1 MYGRFK
7 TIFLLSL
14 FCLLLSACSDSGSQD
29 LKKAAD
35 EALEN
40 REYQTAA
47 DAYRQLSEQGADLQE
62 NFRGLGIAQMGLG
75 QYEEAKESFEKAL
88 SEGGVIPEPIS
99 YDINYYL
106 ASCYYKTG
114 EVEKAE
120 EVYNAILALRPSDT
134 EGYRLRASTRL
145 RLGDTAGARADFDK
159 VLQLTP
165 TDFDGILN
173 IYEILKDYGMQ
184 EEGERYLRRT
194 LEEQEKNLND
204 FERGRLLFY
213 LGEYQEAKSYL
224 EQARAASGNYR
235 TTAMLGQTYEE
246 LGDYNYAVSVYETF
260 LNQDTTHAQIYN
272 RLGLCYMKM
281 GKYQEALRAFEQG
294 KITNNPDILQDLS
307 FNEIVAHEY
316 LGEWKKAAVLMEA
329 YLQNYPNDETAVR
342 EYAFLKNR

>member
-1 MYGRFK
+1 MIRRLEIMIL
-7 TIFLLSL
+7 TLLLSL
-14 FCLLLSACSDSGSQD
+14 LLGACASDGSEE
-29 LKKAAD
+29 LKKAAE
-35 EALEN
+35 EALVKK
-40 REYQTAA
+40 EYQAAA
-47 DAYRQLSEQGADLQE
+47 DAFRQLSEQGADLQE
-62 NFRGLGIAQMGLG
+62 SYRGLGIAQMGLG
-75 QYEEAKESFEKAL
+75 KYEEAKESFEKAL
-88 SEGGVIPEPIS
+88 SEGGVIPVSIS

-106 ASCYYKTG
+106 AACYYKTG
-114 EVEKAE
+114 EVERAE
-120 EVYNAILALRPSDT
+120 EVYNAILALRPSDA
-134 EGYRLRASTRL
+134 EGYRLRASARL
-145 RLGDTAGARADFDK
+145 KLGDTAGARADFDK

-165 TDFDGILN
+165 SDFDGILN

-194 LEEQEKNLND
+194 LEEQDKNLDD

-213 LGEYQEAKSYL
+213 LGEFQEAKSYL
-224 EQARAASGNYR
+224 EQARAENGNYR

-281 GKYQEALRAFEQG
+281 EKYQEALRAFEQG

-316 LGEWKKAAVLMEA
+316 LGEWKKAAVLMET